1 MEFIAC
7 KTKQSLQDMELELQ
21 EKEEEKDEKHIEKLF
36 RKSPS
41 IKGVYQL

>member
-1 MEFIAC
+1 MGFIAC

-36 RKSPS
+36 RKNLKE
-41 IKGVYQL
+41 KGVC